1 MHPPYFQ
8 KSNTFTP
15 LTKSRTSSCILE
27 LLSLVQH
34 IYWHS
39 NPPPLLYVSDFHS
52 QAQSVT
58 LTSSR
63 LPEPGCCLSAL
74 SHWSHSGSASR
85 WRCAAPGTRTGPWDT
100 CLEGRR
106 KQNTECTLWKGENS
120 FTWKALTVR
129 ASETT
134 CAEGISCLTARP
146 VTLLRFTA
154 SAQLRNVYAG
164 ASDSVRIRFNVRGT
178 GNWRGGRFLPANT
191 MGLAGLN
198 PGRASTGWSWR

>member
-1 MHPPYFQ
+1 MARWCIPIFPEIKYFHAFNKKQNLLMHFG
-8 KSNTFTP
+8 TFVISAAHL
-15 LTKSRTSSCILE
+15 LTLQST
-27 LLSLVQH
+27 
-34 IYWHS
+34 
-39 NPPPLLYVSDFHS
+39 PPLLYVSDFHS
-52 QAQSVT
+52 QAQSVS

-100 CLEGRR
+100 CLEGWR
-106 KQNTECTLWKGENS
+106 KQKTKCTLWKGENS

-146 VTLLRFTA
+146 VTAAVHSQRSVTQHLR
-154 SAQLRNVYAG
+154 
-164 ASDSVRIRFNVRGT
+164 
-178 GNWRGGRFLPANT
+178 WRLGFHSNT
-191 MGLAGLN
+191 V
-198 PGRASTGWSWR
+198 